1 MRLPLLTAV
10 LLASSV
16 QCLAVVE
23 ITTTTLPNGT
33 VGSSY
38 SAVVVAL
45 DGCTPYKWS
54 VTGTLPAGI
63 TFTPINNTQSLSV
76 TGTPTTASSYSFS
89 VEVKGCG
96 GHISQVNYTVVIQ
109 PAPVEVVNLTWN
121 ASTSSNIAGYN
132 MYRGP
137 DGVNWELINM
147 GGLIASTLYSDST
160 VADNTTYYYAVT
172 AVNTSGMESAKSAAI
187 YVTIP

>member
-23 ITTTTLPNGT
+23 ITTTTLPSGT

-137 DGVNWELINM
+137 DGVNWELINT

>member
-137 DGVNWELINM
+137 DGVNWELINT